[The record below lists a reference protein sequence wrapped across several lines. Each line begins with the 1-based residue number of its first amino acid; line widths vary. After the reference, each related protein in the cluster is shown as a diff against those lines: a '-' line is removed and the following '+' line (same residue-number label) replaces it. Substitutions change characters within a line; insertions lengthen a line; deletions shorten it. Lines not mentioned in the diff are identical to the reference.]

1 MPQLGQTLS
10 FASGLYR
17 QRINTLWAGYALDDP
32 MALLQLRPGRDNPYR
47 IYERLRRDGTV
58 TRTRLGNWVTTSHP
72 VCDQVLRD
80 RRFGVRPA
88 GNPIGETPS
97 DDLDLSFLDLN
108 PPDHTRLRR
117 LAQPAFSPKQMAGY
131 RPRIEA
137 TVSQLLDRAAAAG
150 SFDLVSALAAPL
162 PIAVITNLLGIPDP
176 DAENF
181 ARYGGVIGGALDG
194 VQSLSHAARLQKA
207 DAELSAL
214 FTDLFA
220 LRRREPADD
229 IVSRL
234 VAAEG
239 DQVQPAEMVPMCVLL
254 LVAGFETT
262 VNLIGNAVNALLD
275 HPDQWDALRADP
287 ATMAPKAVEETLRFD
302 PPVQRTG
309 RFALQSLE
317 LAGKPVREGEFVV
330 TLIGAANRD
339 PQVYADPDR
348 FDITRKHT
356 PPTTSPSPAAS
367 TTASASHSPNSKPPS
382 LCRHSR
388 NACQRCGA
396 PARPADATRAPSA
409 GPSTSRFASA
419 SPHTTRRPPSDDEP
433 LADWRVCVR
442 IGRFCSS
449 WRPTSDSSNW

>member
-1 MPQLGQTLS
+1 MAQLGQTLS
-10 FASGLYR
+10 FATNLYR
-17 QRINTLWAGYALDDP
+17 QRLNTLWAGYALDDP

-47 IYERLRRDGTV
+47 IYERLRQSGPLTP
-58 TRTRLGNWVTTSHP
+58 TRLGNWVTTSHP
-72 VCDQVLRD
+72 ICDLVLRD

-88 GNPIGETPS
+88 GTPIGDTPT
-97 DDLDLSFLDLN
+97 DEVDLSFLDLN

-131 RPRIEA
+131 RPQIEA
-137 TVSQLLDRAAAAG
+137 TVSQLLDRAAETG

-162 PIAVITNLLGIPDP
+162 PIAVITNLLGIPEA

-181 ARYGGVIGGALDG
+181 SRYGTVIGGALDG

-229 IVSRL
+229 IISRL

-239 DQVQPAEMVPMCVLL
+239 DQIQPAEMVPMCVLL

-275 HPDQWDALRADP
+275 HPAQWDALCADP

-317 LAGKPVREGEFVV
+317 LAGKPIQEGQFVV
-330 TLIGAANRD
+330 TLIGGANRD
-339 PQVYADPDR
+339 PDVFRDPDR
-348 FDITRKHT
+348 FDITRTHT
-356 PPTTSPSPAAS
+356 ADHLAFSSGI
-367 TTASASHSPNSKPPS
+367 HY
-382 LCRHSR
+382 CV
-388 NACQRCGA
+388 G
-396 PARPADATRAPSA
+396 RPLAQLEATIALQTLAERAPSLHRT
-409 GPSTSRFASA
+409 GPTRRRNSNTIRGPLHLPVRTTS
-419 SPHTTRRPPSDDEP
+419 SPAYTTR
-433 LADWRVCVR
+433 
-442 IGRFCSS
+442 
-449 WRPTSDSSNW
+449 